1 MAVGD
6 TRGVSIDLG
15 LPAAPPPV
23 LAPRRVTRQL
33 TLRHP
38 THPVLVGGGAPVSVQ
53 SMTTTLTADV
63 DSTLQQIAELTAT
76 GCEVVRVAVPSQDD
90 ADALSAIARKSGIP
104 VVADI
109 HFQPRYV
116 FAAIKA
122 GCAGV
127 RVNPGNIKQF
137 DDKIKEI
144 ARAAADTGT
153 PIRIGV
159 NAGSLDP
166 RLLAKY
172 GKATPEAL
180 VESALWE
187 ASLFEEHGF
196 GDIKISVKHHDPV
209 IMVQAYR
216 LLAAQCDYPLHLGV
230 TEAGPAFQGTIKSA
244 VAFGA
249 LLSEGIG
256 DTIRVSLSAPPV
268 EEVKVGIGI
277 LESLNL
283 RQRGL
288 EIVSCPSCGR
298 AQVDVY
304 TLAEQVTAGLEGLDV
319 PLRVAVMGCVVNGP
333 GEAREADLGVAS
345 GNGKGQ
351 IFVRGEVIKTVPEH
365 QIVETLIEEA
375 MKLAEVMKNAEGM
388 GNDGA
393 GGPVVSV
400 S

>member
-1 MAVGD
+1 MTSTA
-6 TRGVSIDLG
+6 SIGLG
-15 LPAAPPPV
+15 MPAPPPPV
-23 LAPRRVTRQL
+23 LAPRRTTRQL
-33 TLRHP
+33 MVGDVGVGSDHP
-38 THPVLVGGGAPVSVQ
+38 IAVQ
-53 SMTTTLTADV
+53 SMCTTKTHDINA
-63 DSTLQQIAELTAT
+63 TLQQIAELTAS
-76 GCEVVRVAVPSQDD
+76 GCDIVRVACPRQED
-90 ADALSAIARKSGIP
+90 ADALSVIAKKANIP
-104 VVADI
+104 VIADI
-109 HFQPRYV
+109 HFQPKYI
-116 FAAIKA
+116 FAAIDA
-122 GCAGV
+122 GCAAV
-127 RVNPGNIKQF
+127 RVNPGNIKEF
-137 DDKIKEI
+137 DGRVKEV
-144 ARAAADTGT
+144 AKAAGAAGI

-166 RLLAKY
+166 RLMKKY

-196 GDIKISVKHHDPV
+196 GDIKISVKHNDPV
-209 IMVQAYR
+209 IMVAAYEQ
-216 LLAAQCDYPLHLGV
+216 LAAKCDYPLHLGV

-249 LLSEGIG
+249 LLSKGIG
-256 DTIRVSLSAPPV
+256 DTIRVSLSAPPA
-268 EEVKVGIGI
+268 EEIKVGNQI

-283 RQRGL
+283 RPRGL

-304 TLAEQVTAGLEGLDV
+304 TLANEVSAGLEGMEV

-351 IFVRGEVIKTVPEH
+351 IFVKGEVIKTVPEAM
-365 QIVETLIEEA
+365 IVETLIEEA
-375 MKLAEVMKNAEGM
+375 LRLAEEM
-388 GNDGA
+388 GTARGSDDAA
-393 GGPVVSV
+393 GSPVVTV

>member
-1 MAVGD
+1 M
-6 TRGVSIDLG
+6 SIDLG
-15 LPAAPPPV
+15 LPAAPPPT
-23 LAPRRVTRQL
+23 LAPRRATRQL
-33 TLRHP
+33 ILRHP
-38 THPVLVGGGAPVSVQ
+38 THPVAVGGDAPVSVQ

-63 DSTLQQIAELTAT
+63 NATLQQIAELTAS
-76 GCEVVRVAVPSQDD
+76 GCQIVRVAVPSQDD
-90 ADALSAIARKSGIP
+90 AEALPQIARKSGIP

-109 HFQPRYV
+109 HFQPKYV
-116 FAAIKA
+116 FAALEA

-137 DDKIKEI
+137 DDKVKEI
-144 ARAAADTGT
+144 ARAAKDTGT

-159 NAGSLDP
+159 NAGSLDK
-166 RLLAKY
+166 RLLEKY

-209 IMVQAYR
+209 VMVQAYR

-249 LLSEGIG
+249 LLSQGIG

-304 TLAEQVTAGLEGLDV
+304 TLAEQVTAGLEGLEV

-375 MKLAEVMKNAEGM
+375 MRLAEEM
-388 GNDGA
+388 GDDSA
-393 GGPVVSV
+393 GDPIVTVS
-400 S
+400 

>member
-1 MAVGD
+1 MPSVP
-6 TRGVSIDLG
+6 RVI
-15 LPAAPPPV
+15 
-23 LAPRRVTRQL
+23 APRRKSRQL
-33 TLRHP
+33 ILKHP
-38 THPVLVGGGAPVSVQ
+38 THPVAVGGDAPISVQ
-53 SMTTTLTADV
+53 SMCTTVTSDIDA
-63 DSTLQQIAELTAT
+63 TLQQIAELTAS
-76 GCEVVRVAVPSQDD
+76 GCQIVRVACPSQDD
-90 ADALSAIARKSGIP
+90 ADALPMIAKKAGIP
-104 VVADI
+104 VIADI
-109 HFQPRYV
+109 HFQPKYV
-116 FAAIKA
+116 FAAIEA

-127 RVNPGNIKQF
+127 RVNPGNIKKF
-137 DDKIKEI
+137 DDQIGAI
-144 ARAAADTGT
+144 SRAAKDAGI

-187 ASLFEEHGF
+187 ASLFEEHDF
-196 GDIKISVKHHDPV
+196 RDIKISVKHHDPV
-209 IMVQAYR
+209 IMVEAYIQ
-216 LLAAQCDYPLHLGV
+216 LAEQCDYPLHLGV
-230 TEAGPAFQGTIKSA
+230 TEAGPIFQGTVKSA

-249 LLSEGIG
+249 LLSRGIG

-268 EEVKVGIGI
+268 EEIKVGNQI

-304 TLAEQVTAGLEGLDV
+304 TLAEQVAAGLEGLDV

-351 IFVRGEVIKTVPEH
+351 IFVRGEVIKTVPEA

-375 MKLAEVMKNAEGM
+375 MKLAAQMTETGTPEVSAH
-388 GNDGA
+388 
-393 GGPVVSV
+393 
-400 S
+400 